1 MKFQR
6 VLCRLTTYLIRQN
19 HVRQNFRY
27 LRKIVFFF
35 SMYIYMLPK
44 VDLISCGFNFADK
57 HFFYS
62 ITQTNSKKRF
72 LKIQFHMNLI

>member
-1 MKFQR
+1 
-6 VLCRLTTYLIRQN
+6 
-19 HVRQNFRY
+19 
-27 LRKIVFFF
+27 
-35 SMYIYMLPK
+35 MLPK